1 MPAERNA
8 VKLGT
13 TLIVIFVLFFGILL
27 WLPNSLGSGPM
38 QTFRVRFPQEWAL
51 PTLIKDSK
59 VLVAGRPVGKVSEI
73 KLEEMAID
81 PSQAI
86 RGTDLYLVITAKMEK
101 AVELKKDCQIRA
113 VGEVLGGNGTL
124 IVDVGSSDET
134 ADLSGIL
141 DGASPGG
148 FNAYLDNLGRELDAN
163 NPKSMLGL
171 IKYQLMAD
179 KQGTVMAKLQ
189 LSMDD
194 LNSVTRSAALQLDPE
209 QKRSLM
215 AKLERT
221 LDEINVATGS
231 LRTQFDAG
239 RPDAVMGK
247 VHTALDTLNGGLRTA
262 AAILE
267 ENRVPINQI
276 VKHAEATSAKL
287 DARVVESIAE
297 QVDARNAAGIVA
309 KVNVAMD
316 ELNRALKDITVVT
329 GTTREVVVFNRDN
342 VNTMLMNFRQMSEIM
357 KGGVQYVV
365 AHPWVMF
372 REPSARSSKQQAI
385 FDAARSF
392 ADAAQSLDDVTSHL
406 KSLADM
412 NNGQIASDNPEL
424 PKIRTELEATFN
436 KFKQAE
442 ASLWRE
448 LDVKQ

>member
-13 TLIVIFVLFFGILL
+13 TLIVIFLLFFGILL

-38 QTFRVRFPQEWAL
+38 QTFKVRFPQEWAL

-59 VLVAGRPVGKVSEI
+59 VLVAGRPVGKVTDI

-81 PSQAI
+81 PEQAS
-86 RGTDLYLVITAKMEK
+86 RGTDLYLVVSAKMEK

-124 IVDVGSSDET
+124 LVDVGSSAAD
-134 ADLSGIL
+134 ADLTRVL
-141 DGASPGG
+141 NGASPGG

-163 NPKSMLGL
+163 NPHSMLGL

-194 LNSVTRSAALQLDPE
+194 LNAVTRSAALQLDPE

-221 LDEINVATGS
+221 LDEINATTGS

-239 RPDAVMGK
+239 RPDVVMGK
-247 VHTALDTLNGGLRTA
+247 VHKALDTLNGGLQTA
-262 AAILE
+262 ATILE
-267 ENRVPINQI
+267 ENKVPINQI
-276 VKHAEATSAKL
+276 VKHLESTSAKL
-287 DARVVESIAE
+287 DTRVVESIAD
-297 QVDARNAAGIVA
+297 QVDTRNASGIVA

-316 ELNRALKDITVVT
+316 DLNKALKDITVVT
-329 GTTREVVVFNRDN
+329 GTTREVVVYNKDN
-342 VNTMLMNFRQMSEIM
+342 VNTILLNFRQVSEQI
-357 KGGVQYVV
+357 KGAARYVA
-365 AHPWVMF
+365 AHPWVIF
-372 REPSARSSKQQAI
+372 REPSATASKQQAI

-392 ADAAQSLDDVTSHL
+392 AEAAQSLDDATSQL

-412 NNGQIASDNPEL
+412 NNGQIAADNPEL
-424 PKIRTELEATFN
+424 PKIRTEIEATFA

-442 ASLWRE
+442 SSLWRA
-448 LDVKQ
+448 LDVKH